1 MSFKNTFGTDVKAK
15 NNGRWFDLNDEV
27 KFKIAC
33 SKNSENVNAL
43 KELMHQNNTHS
54 IDKIDH
60 KTLVKTIIRN
70 VVKDWSGIKDDDN
83 NDVVFS
89 KENIDSFL
97 LEEQDEYFIF
107 DEVLEWIINTSSDIK
122 NFRIGLVNDKIKN

>member
-1 MSFKNTFGTDVKAK
+1 MSFKNTFGTDVKSK
-15 NNGRWFDLNDEV
+15 NEGKWFDLNDEV

-43 KELMHQNNTHS
+43 KELMSQNNTHS

-60 KTLVKTIIRN
+60 KILARTIIKN

-89 KENIDSFL
+89 KENIDNFL